1 MNLKIYAILIVCFVF
16 HGTLHSS
23 DYSVTSP
30 TFNSGGG
37 IQENGSLGNNH
48 ALGEAVI
55 PTIRT
60 SSRFNLSSGLINALY
75 TGDKESDQ
83 FRLVYNQSIQ
93 SEEDTPISI
102 KLTGNERVNSY
113 SVKDFP
119 RHGTLTGVPPD
130 LVYEPN
136 NNFYGEDYFTFY
148 GYIDGEKTEDA
159 IFNINV
165 INVNDPPE
173 LEVVGVFSGN
183 SEDQETAIGY
193 GPVTKYLNMFD
204 AEDSNLT
211 LIVNQVNS
219 GMIYSEKDPPQ
230 DGKYR
235 IEEGAVLQW
244 RPEKDQ
250 FGLIDAFTLVVFD
263 GQFYSEEVVFRIS
276 VEGVEDA
283 PVVGK
288 PIVDIETEEN
298 AEDILIDVSDLFYDA
313 DGGDIAYFVKDWGN
327 KLLLTPVIDG
337 TILTI
342 VLNKNANGKSIVEI
356 GGESNGQII
365 YDEFEVKVLPK
376 IDTEP
381 FIVNDY
387 WKGYYDG
394 EIYMEINPPV
404 RIWSFSTME
413 NIIKSQSGNWKY
425 QDDEVDPVL
434 SNNPLIVLNGTDWD
448 RVYFRDGASVR
459 MQQQTTLELIIPEM
473 KSGADW
479 AKRNNTYSFV
489 FDIRVQYGFN
499 QPVLN
504 TIFGNES
511 NKSELWV
518 NPFGAVGG
526 QGQYSERASLHA
538 NKWYRLIYVVDGEAQ
553 NITCYVDENLKNS
566 RTLQNMVDGRH
577 SVGGKVKVGDDHQI
591 ANKNYELRR
600 VVYYDYALDSDQVSF
615 LGLMS
620 YEEFEEENSR
630 GVGKSETFVY
640 LYGVRDGFLDDQK
653 PALFMTTTEE
663 YAQWNLQ
670 SSNDLLNWENYK
682 LIETIKDENAD
693 ELFRT
698 GHLYLDDTLNE
709 NQLFYRVLAV
719 E

>member
-1 MNLKIYAILIVCFVF
+1 
-16 HGTLHSS
+16 
-23 DYSVTSP
+23 
-30 TFNSGGG
+30 
-37 IQENGSLGNNH
+37 
-48 ALGEAVI
+48 
-55 PTIRT
+55 
-60 SSRFNLSSGLINALY
+60 
-75 TGDKESDQ
+75 
-83 FRLVYNQSIQ
+83 
-93 SEEDTPISI
+93 
-102 KLTGNERVNSY
+102 
-113 SVKDFP
+113 
-119 RHGTLTGVPPD
+119 
-130 LVYEPN
+130 
-136 NNFYGEDYFTFY
+136 
-148 GYIDGEKTEDA
+148 
-159 IFNINV
+159 
-165 INVNDPPE
+165 
-173 LEVVGVFSGN
+173 
-183 SEDQETAIGY
+183 
-193 GPVTKYLNMFD
+193 MFD

-230 DGKYR
+230 DGKFR

-283 PVVGK
+283 PVVGN

-298 AEDILIDVSDLFYDA
+298 AEDILIDVNDLFYDP

-538 NKWYRLIYVVDGEAQ
+538 NKWYRLIYVVDGEDQ
-553 NITCYVDENLKNS
+553 KITCYIDENLKNS

-577 SVGGKVKVGDDHQI
+577 SVGGKVKVGADHQI
-591 ANKNYELRR
+591 SNKNYELRR
-600 VVYYDYALDSDQVSF
+600 VVYYDYALDRDQVSF

-630 GVGKSETFVY
+630 GVGKGETFVY
-640 LYGVRDGFLDDQK
+640 LYGVRSGFLDDQK

-670 SSNDLLNWENYK
+670 SSNDLLNWKNYK

-709 NQLFYRVLAV
+709 NQLFYRVLGV

>member
-1 MNLKIYAILIVCFVF
+1 VYFVSI
-16 HGTLHSS
+16 GALNSS
-23 DYSVTSP
+23 EYSVISS
-30 TFNSGGG
+30 TFNSGSG
-37 IQENGSLGNNH
+37 IQESGSVGNNH

-75 TGDKESDQ
+75 TSGNESNQ

-93 SEEDTPISI
+93 SEEDTLISI
-102 KLTGNERVNSY
+102 KLTGSERVNSY
-113 SVKDFP
+113 AVKDFP
-119 RHGTLTGVPPD
+119 KNGTLTGVPPD

-136 NNFYGEDYFTFY
+136 NNFYGEDFFIFY
-148 GYIDGEKTEDA
+148 GYIDGVKTEDA

-165 INVNDPPE
+165 INVNDPPK
-173 LEVVGVFSGN
+173 LEVIGVFLGN
-183 SEDQETAIGY
+183 SEDQETSITY
-193 GPVTKYLNMFD
+193 DSVMKNLTMFD
-204 AEDSNLT
+204 AEYSNLN

-219 GMIYSEKDPPQ
+219 GKIYSEKNPPQ
-230 DGKYR
+230 DGKYS
-235 IEEGAVLQW
+235 IGDGTVLKW

-250 FGLIDAFTLVVFD
+250 FGVIDAFTLVVFD
-263 GQFYSEEVVFRIS
+263 GEFYSEEVVFRIS
-276 VEGVEDA
+276 VEGVEDT
-283 PVVGK
+283 PVVGN
-288 PIVDIETEEN
+288 PLVDIEVQESAEN
-298 AEDILIDVSDLFYDA
+298 ILIDVTDLFYDA
-313 DGGDIAYFVKDWGN
+313 DGGDIDYFVKDWGN
-327 KLLLTPVIDG
+327 KILLTPEIDG

-365 YDEFEVKVLPK
+365 YDEFEIKVLPK
-376 IDTEP
+376 IDEEP

-394 EIYMEINPPV
+394 DIYMEINPPV

-413 NIIKSQSGNWKY
+413 NIIKSQTGNWKY

-434 SNNPLIVLNGTDWD
+434 SNNPLIVLSGTEWD
-448 RVYFRDGASVR
+448 RVYFQDGASVR
-459 MQQQTTLELIIPEM
+459 VQQQTTVELVIPEK
-473 KSGADW
+473 KSGSDW
-479 AKRNNTYSFV
+479 AKRNNNYSFV

-504 TIFGNES
+504 TIFGNDS

-526 QGQYSERASLHA
+526 QGQYSEMASLHA
-538 NKWYRLIYVVDGEAQ
+538 NKWYRLIYIVDGEGG
-553 NITCYVDENLKNS
+553 NVKCYVDENLKNS
-566 RTLQNMVDGRH
+566 KTLQNMIDGRY
-577 SVGGKVKVGDDHQI
+577 SLGEKVKVGADHQI

-600 VVYYDYALDSDQVSF
+600 VVYYDYALNSDQVNF

-620 YEEFEEENSR
+620 YEEFEVENSR
-630 GVGKSETFVY
+630 GVGKGQTFVY
-640 LYGVRDGFLDDQK
+640 LHGVRGAILEDQK

-663 YAQWNLQ
+663 YALWNLQ
-670 SSNDLLNWENYK
+670 SSDDLLNWENYK
-682 LIETIKDENAD
+682 VIETIKDDNAD

-698 GHLYLDDTLNE
+698 GHLLLDDTLNE

>member
-1 MNLKIYAILIVCFVF
+1 VYFVSI
-16 HGTLHSS
+16 GALNSS
-23 DYSVTSP
+23 EYSVISS
-30 TFNSGGG
+30 TFNSGSG
-37 IQENGSLGNNH
+37 IQESGSVGNNH

-75 TGDKESDQ
+75 TSGNESNQ

-93 SEEDTPISI
+93 SEEDTLISI
-102 KLTGNERVNSY
+102 KLTGSERVNSY
-113 SVKDFP
+113 AVKDFP
-119 RHGTLTGVPPD
+119 KNGTLTGVPPD

-136 NNFYGEDYFTFY
+136 NNFYGEDFFIFY
-148 GYIDGEKTEDA
+148 GYIDGVKTEDA

-165 INVNDPPE
+165 INVNDPPK
-173 LEVVGVFSGN
+173 LEVIGVFLGN
-183 SEDQETAIGY
+183 SEDQETSITY
-193 GPVTKYLNMFD
+193 DSVMKNLTMFD
-204 AEDSNLT
+204 AEYSNLN

-219 GMIYSEKDPPQ
+219 GKIYSEKNPPQ
-230 DGKYR
+230 DGKYS
-235 IEEGAVLQW
+235 IGDGTVLKW

-250 FGLIDAFTLVVFD
+250 FGVIDAFTLVVFD
-263 GQFYSEEVVFRIS
+263 GEFYSEEVVFRIS
-276 VEGVEDA
+276 VEGVEDT
-283 PVVGK
+283 PVVGN
-288 PIVDIETEEN
+288 PLVDIEVQESAEN
-298 AEDILIDVSDLFYDA
+298 ILIDVTDLFYDA
-313 DGGDIAYFVKDWGN
+313 DGGDIDYFVKDWGN
-327 KLLLTPVIDG
+327 KLLLTPEIDG

-365 YDEFEVKVLPK
+365 YDEFEIKVLPK
-376 IDTEP
+376 IDEEP

-394 EIYMEINPPV
+394 DIYMEINPPV

-413 NIIKSQSGNWKY
+413 NIIKSQTGNWKY

-434 SNNPLIVLNGTDWD
+434 SNNPLIVLSGTEWD
-448 RVYFRDGASVR
+448 RVYFQDGASVR
-459 MQQQTTLELIIPEM
+459 VQQQTTVELVIPEK
-473 KSGADW
+473 KSGSDW
-479 AKRNNTYSFV
+479 AKRNNNYSFV

-504 TIFGNES
+504 TIFGNDS

-526 QGQYSERASLHA
+526 QGQYSEMASLHA
-538 NKWYRLIYVVDGEAQ
+538 NKWYRLIYIVDGEDG
-553 NITCYVDENLKNS
+553 NIKCYVDENLKNS
-566 RTLQNMVDGRH
+566 KTLQNMIDGRY
-577 SVGGKVKVGDDHQI
+577 SLGAKVKVGADHQI

-600 VVYYDYALDSDQVSF
+600 VVYYDYALNSDQVNF

-620 YEEFEEENSR
+620 YEEFEVENSR
-630 GVGKSETFVY
+630 GVGKGQTFVY
-640 LYGVRDGFLDDQK
+640 LHGVRGAILEDQK

-670 SSNDLLNWENYK
+670 SSDDLLNWENYK
-682 LIETIKDENAD
+682 VIETIKDDNAD

-698 GHLYLDDTLNE
+698 GHLLLDDTLNE

>member
-1 MNLKIYAILIVCFVF
+1 MYFVSI
-16 HGTLHSS
+16 GALNSS
-23 DYSVTSP
+23 EYSVISS
-30 TFNSGGG
+30 TFNSGSG
-37 IQENGSLGNNH
+37 IQESGSVGNNH

-75 TGDKESDQ
+75 TSGNESNQ

-93 SEEDTPISI
+93 SEEDTLISI
-102 KLTGNERVNSY
+102 KLTGSERVNSY
-113 SVKDFP
+113 AVKDFP
-119 RHGTLTGVPPD
+119 KNGTLTGVPPD

-136 NNFYGEDYFTFY
+136 NNFYGEDFFIFY
-148 GYIDGEKTEDA
+148 GYIDGVKTEDA

-165 INVNDPPE
+165 INVNDPPK
-173 LEVVGVFSGN
+173 LEVIGVFLGN
-183 SEDQETAIGY
+183 SEDQETSITY
-193 GPVTKYLNMFD
+193 DSVMKNLTMFD
-204 AEDSNLT
+204 AEYSNLN

-219 GMIYSEKDPPQ
+219 GKIYSEKNPPQ
-230 DGKYR
+230 DGKYS
-235 IEEGAVLQW
+235 IGDGTVLKW

-250 FGLIDAFTLVVFD
+250 FGVIDAFTLVVFD
-263 GQFYSEEVVFRIS
+263 GEFYSEEVVFRIS
-276 VEGVEDA
+276 VEGVEDT
-283 PVVGK
+283 PVVGN
-288 PIVDIETEEN
+288 PLVDIEVQESAEN
-298 AEDILIDVSDLFYDA
+298 ILIDVTDLFYDA
-313 DGGDIAYFVKDWGN
+313 DGGDIDYFVKDWGN
-327 KLLLTPVIDG
+327 KILLTPEIDG

-365 YDEFEVKVLPK
+365 YDEFEIKVLPK
-376 IDTEP
+376 IDEEP

-394 EIYMEINPPV
+394 DIYMEINPPV

-413 NIIKSQSGNWKY
+413 NIIKSQTGNWKY

-434 SNNPLIVLNGTDWD
+434 SNNPLIVLSGTEWD
-448 RVYFRDGASVR
+448 RVYFQDGASVR
-459 MQQQTTLELIIPEM
+459 VQQQTTVELVIPEK
-473 KSGADW
+473 KSGSDW
-479 AKRNNTYSFV
+479 AKRNNNYSFV

-504 TIFGNES
+504 TIFGNDS

-526 QGQYSERASLHA
+526 QGQYSEMASLHA
-538 NKWYRLIYVVDGEAQ
+538 NKWYRLIYIVDGEDG
-553 NITCYVDENLKNS
+553 NIKCYVDENLKNS
-566 RTLQNMVDGRH
+566 KTLQNMIDGRY
-577 SVGGKVKVGDDHQI
+577 SLGAKVKVGADHQI

-600 VVYYDYALDSDQVSF
+600 VVYYDYALNSDQVNF

-620 YEEFEEENSR
+620 YEEFEVENSR
-630 GVGKSETFVY
+630 GVGKGQTFVY
-640 LYGVRDGFLDDQK
+640 LHGVRGAILEDQK

-670 SSNDLLNWENYK
+670 SSDDLLNWENYK
-682 LIETIKDENAD
+682 VIETIKDDNAD

-698 GHLYLDDTLNE
+698 GHLLLDDTLNE

>member
-1 MNLKIYAILIVCFVF
+1 VYFVSI
-16 HGTLHSS
+16 GALNSS
-23 DYSVTSP
+23 EYSVISS
-30 TFNSGGG
+30 TFNSGSG
-37 IQENGSLGNNH
+37 IQESGSVGNNH

-75 TGDKESDQ
+75 TSGNESNQ

-93 SEEDTPISI
+93 SEEDTLISI
-102 KLTGNERVNSY
+102 KLTGSERVNSY
-113 SVKDFP
+113 AVKDFP
-119 RHGTLTGVPPD
+119 KNGTLTGVPPD

-136 NNFYGEDYFTFY
+136 NNFYGEDFFIFY
-148 GYIDGEKTEDA
+148 GYIDGVKTEDA

-165 INVNDPPE
+165 INVNDPPK
-173 LEVVGVFSGN
+173 LEVIGVFLGN
-183 SEDQETAIGY
+183 SEDQETSITY
-193 GPVTKYLNMFD
+193 DSVMKNLTMFD
-204 AEDSNLT
+204 AEYSNLN

-219 GMIYSEKDPPQ
+219 GKIYSEKNPPQ
-230 DGKYR
+230 DGKYS
-235 IEEGAVLQW
+235 IGDGTVLKW

-250 FGLIDAFTLVVFD
+250 FGVIDAFTLVVFD
-263 GQFYSEEVVFRIS
+263 GEFYSEEVVFRIS
-276 VEGVEDA
+276 VEGVEDT
-283 PVVGK
+283 PVVGN
-288 PIVDIETEEN
+288 PLVDIEVEES
-298 AEDILIDVSDLFYDA
+298 AENILIDVTDLFYDA
-313 DGGDIAYFVKDWGN
+313 DGGDIDYFVKDWGN
-327 KLLLTPVIDG
+327 KLLLTPEIDG

-365 YDEFEVKVLPK
+365 YDEFEIKVLPK
-376 IDTEP
+376 IDEEP

-394 EIYMEINPPV
+394 DIYMEINPPV

-413 NIIKSQSGNWKY
+413 NIIKSQTGNWKY

-434 SNNPLIVLNGTDWD
+434 SNNPLIVLSGTEWD
-448 RVYFRDGASVR
+448 RVYFQDGASVR
-459 MQQQTTLELIIPEM
+459 VQQQTTVELVIPEK
-473 KSGADW
+473 KSGSDW
-479 AKRNNTYSFV
+479 AKRNNNYSFV

-504 TIFGNES
+504 TIFGNDS

-526 QGQYSERASLHA
+526 QGQYSEMASLHA
-538 NKWYRLIYVVDGEAQ
+538 NKWYRLIYIVDGEDG
-553 NITCYVDENLKNS
+553 NIKCYVDENLKNS
-566 RTLQNMVDGRH
+566 KTLQNMIDGRY
-577 SVGGKVKVGDDHQI
+577 SLGAKVKVGADHQI

-600 VVYYDYALDSDQVSF
+600 VVYYDYALNSDQVNF

-620 YEEFEEENSR
+620 YEEFEVENSR
-630 GVGKSETFVY
+630 GVGKGQTFVY
-640 LYGVRDGFLDDQK
+640 LHGVRGAILEDQK

-670 SSNDLLNWENYK
+670 SSDDLLNWENYK
-682 LIETIKDENAD
+682 VIETIKDDNAD

-698 GHLYLDDTLNE
+698 GHLLLDDTLNE